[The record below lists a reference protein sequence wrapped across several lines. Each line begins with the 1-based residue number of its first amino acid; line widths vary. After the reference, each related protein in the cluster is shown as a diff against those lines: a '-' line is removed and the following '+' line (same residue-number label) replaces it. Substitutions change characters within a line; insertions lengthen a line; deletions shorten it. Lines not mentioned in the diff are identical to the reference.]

1 MKAMNTKKLF
11 SKNALVSFL
20 LILSAF
26 LGGTLL
32 AKSHQIEDNNNT
44 QSPPAKLTTLTTTKS
59 AFDIDFTDAAE
70 RSVNAVVHVK
80 TKISIRTQNSP
91 FSNDPFFEFF
101 FGQPQV
107 SPKQSPIMGSGS
119 GVIISDDG
127 YIVTNN
133 HVINNADEIE
143 VTLNDN
149 KTYTAEVI
157 GKDPSTDIALIKIDA
172 KNLTT
177 LPYGN
182 SDELKIGEWVL
193 AVGNPFNLTST
204 VTAGIVSAK
213 ARNINI
219 LSSDI
224 KIESFIQTDA
234 AVNPGNSGGALVN
247 TKGELVGINTAIAS
261 QTGSY
266 TGYSFAVPV
275 SIVSKVVA
283 DLKEFGEVQ
292 RAVLGV
298 SITDITNELAKEKDI
313 DIMEGAYVHMV
324 TEQGAAKDAG
334 IKDGDIITQVNDTK
348 IKSVAELQE
357 QIGRHN
363 PGDNIK
369 ITVIRDKKE
378 KIFDVKLKN
387 KKGSTNIIKSTK
399 ISDLGASFEE
409 ISDNTKDKL
418 NIASGVKIV
427 ELKKGGKLAKS
438 GVQDNFI
445 ILKINNQKISNIDDI
460 QRIIK
465 KTENSLNTDNALF
478 LSGIY
483 PDGKT
488 AYYAINL
495 QE

>member
-1 MKAMNTKKLF
+1 MNTKKLF
-11 SKNALVSFL
+11 SKNTLVSFL

-32 AKSHQIEDNNNT
+32 AKSNQSSNKPNTDNQEST
-44 QSPPAKLTTLTTTKS
+44 AKPTTSTTSRS
-59 AFDIDFTDAAE
+59 AFDIDFTEAAQ

-80 TKISIRTQNSP
+80 TKASLRNP
-91 FSNDPFFEFF
+91 NDQLFEFF
-101 FGQPQV
+101 FGQPQRN
-107 SPKQSPIMGSGS
+107 SKNTPIISSGS
-119 GVIISDDG
+119 GVIISNNG
-127 YIVTNN
+127 YIVTNH

-149 KTYTAEVI
+149 KTYKAEVV
-157 GKDPSTDIALIKIDA
+157 GKDPNTDIALIKIDA
-172 KNLTT
+172 KDLTT
-177 LPYGN
+177 LPFGD
-182 SDELKIGEWVL
+182 SDKLKIGEWVL
-193 AVGNPFNLTST
+193 AIGNPFNLTST

-219 LSSDI
+219 LSTDMR
-224 KIESFIQTDA
+224 IESFIQTDA

-266 TGYSFAVPV
+266 SGYSFAVPV

-298 SITDITNELAKEKDI
+298 SISDITDMLAKEKDI
-313 DIMEGAYVHMV
+313 EVMEGAYVHMV
-324 TEQGAAKDAG
+324 TEQGAAKAAG
-334 IKDGDIITQVNDTK
+334 IKDGDIITHIDDIK

-363 PGDNIK
+363 PGDKVK
-369 ITVIRDKKE
+369 IVVVRDKKE
-378 KIFDVKLKN
+378 LTFNVKLKN
-387 KKGSTNIIKSTK
+387 KKGSTTILKPTT
-399 ISDLGASFEE
+399 ISDLGGSFEE
-409 ISDNTKDKL
+409 ISDKLKNELKITSGIQIL
-418 NIASGVKIV
+418 NISKD
-427 ELKKGGKLAKS
+427 GKLYKS
-438 GVQDNFI
+438 GIKDDFI
-445 ILKINNQKISNIDDI
+445 ILKINNQRVSAVADI
-460 QRIIK
+460 QNIIK
-465 KTENSLNTDNALF
+465 KTETSLSTDNALF